1 MLGRIANWRL
11 LYDSNTMVAGS
22 LISARVTA
30 ARKAQFA
37 ALAHQQGLTES
48 ALLKRLVNSALL
60 ASEVVQSDVI
70 EPVERVAASGKIS
83 VRLNPDDLLVLR
95 ERAKARSVPTATY
108 VSYLV
113 RSHLRSLAPL
123 LPEELKALK
132 ASIAEL
138 GAIGRNVNQIAHRW
152 NRGENP
158 NEPTMNDL
166 RAVLRALAGLRD
178 HFKEVIAANLES
190 WNLGHEKKNR

>member
-1 MLGRIANWRL
+1 M
-11 LYDSNTMVAGS
+11 YDTNTMVAES

-60 ASEVVQSDVI
+60 ASEVVHSDVI
-70 EPVERVAASGKIS
+70 EPIEKIAATGKIS
-83 VRLNPDDLLVLR
+83 VRLNPEDLLLLR
-95 ERAKARSVPTATY
+95 ERAQARAVPTATY

-123 LPEELKALK
+123 VACTFAAGRIEGAQGEHCGGG
-132 ASIAEL
+132 SHRAEHQSD
-138 GAIGRNVNQIAHRW
+138 RS
-152 NRGENP
+152 P
-158 NEPTMNDL
+158 M
-166 RAVLRALAGLRD
+166 
-178 HFKEVIAANLES
+178 ES
-190 WNLGHEKKNR
+190 W